1 VSFISCYFNTK
12 RDGDGYSVP
21 SNHIALLLYDILI
34 TTIKVLNARKTF
46 ILFALVLA
54 LAIDFNIFLRFLLIT
69 QFLGER

>member
-1 VSFISCYFNTK
+1 MSFISCYFNTK
-12 RDGDGYSVP
+12 PDGDGYSAP

-34 TTIKVLNARKTF
+34 TTIEVLNAFKTF

-54 LAIDFNIFLRFLLIT
+54 LAIDFNIFLCFLLIT